1 MPRVNRDNRDLQRRL
16 AARRGRDRRRPAT
29 EQRYR
34 FAPADT
40 VETQAEAEEELFD
53 GAPEMVAGPAAKSSP
68 AAKAK
73 PVAGPRPSGRPSAK
87 PFSAY
92 AAEYA
97 YVGSD
102 LRRIVVVVGS
112 LLVVLIVLHSVLPR

>member
-16 AARRGRDRRRPAT
+16 AARRGRDRRRPGT
-29 EQRYR
+29 ERRYR

-73 PVAGPRPSGRPSAK
+73 PVAGPRPSGRQTPT

-92 AAEYA
+92 AINYP
-97 YVGSD
+97 YG
-102 LRRIVVVVGS
+102 
-112 LLVVLIVLHSVLPR
+112 